1 MIQDR
6 STLPVASPATL
17 PPVGNGP
24 TGFTPVERRILAF
37 LLAMP
42 FLLVA
47 LGLHFLERERA
58 AAQLV
63 EEARR
68 LEYLLAEAEP
78 GSDPTI
84 EVTRFLQAVE
94 QRVFAASSPVEV
106 WAQVGGDIQERFPGR
121 VTWLLLDG
129 RGEVAAGE
137 APDGRPVPR
146 ALLRRFFAASRTV
159 VAGGEFAAGERSF
172 IRSFLGPFARC
183 DRRVFQQAQLA
194 QPAPRE
200 RYVYLSQPT
209 ARGMFF
215 VFIDTPESLQE
226 ACVQDRIARLHRRYP
241 AVRLVLLR
249 ADRALAHGMSRLG
262 FSPQTGRRVWAA
274 LAEAP
279 TEVLR
284 LRRSLVARRA
294 IGPELW
300 VVGRRWLPSV
310 AGQRLPWVIGVVG
323 LLAGMLPLWCPSPFA
338 LLERSVR
345 TSLVAAFLY
354 AVAVPSLILAL
365 AVRVFLAE
373 QRAAL
378 EDHVH
383 REAEKALVTCDQQ
396 MQADHHRLRR
406 TLERLAIRLGFAKRP
421 PLEAFRHEWPSLR
434 RLGMDSCLVFDRAGR
449 VVFDEEGRGGQRNRL
464 GGGRGADR
472 LARAYLRFYGPRS
485 TATSGAD
492 ESEPLGEVEA
502 LSSGLLDKPV
512 ALGFLEADD
521 QRSVIALLPLLD
533 AAWQA
538 RYVAFIRWSRDRFEA
553 LYLREALRPGRK
565 GATARRVQAFHVLD
579 PTWRLPVVAVVPGAS
594 AVLARLAE
602 GQSLVRSRVVRG
614 GEGFLL
620 TGLRGVNITCF
631 SLVAAT
637 SDRAI
642 RAVLDAL
649 RARFLGAVLVL
660 ALISLVTSLS
670 LARSF
675 LRPVGRLTEG
685 LQAIRERRFE
695 HRIGIAAADEFGGLA
710 RLFDAMMDSLA
721 DLEVARTIQEQFFPP
736 GPLRCGEWEIA
747 GLCRTASRVGGDVFD
762 YFALADERAFLFI
775 GDVTGHGIGAALV
788 TALAKATVRHPA
800 TLGRPEAVV
809 AALREVMQA
818 TVQVR
823 RLMTCQAAL
832 LDAASAT
839 LTIAGAGHPWPVL
852 LRRGHAPRLLE
863 VHGKI
868 VGARFAAVEPAT
880 RLALEP
886 GDVVVFYSDGV
897 MEAVEMRA
905 GRSIGVAGLQRHLPD
920 LVGPTA
926 RETAARLVD
935 WVRVCSGRDLPE
947 DDLTVLVIQGV
958 ASPEGPR

>member
-1 MIQDR
+1 
-6 STLPVASPATL
+6 
-17 PPVGNGP
+17 
-24 TGFTPVERRILAF
+24 
-37 LLAMP
+37 
-42 FLLVA
+42 
-47 LGLHFLERERA
+47 
-58 AAQLV
+58 
-63 EEARR
+63 
-68 LEYLLAEAEP
+68 
-78 GSDPTI
+78 
-84 EVTRFLQAVE
+84 
-94 QRVFAASSPVEV
+94 
-106 WAQVGGDIQERFPGR
+106 
-121 VTWLLLDG
+121 
-129 RGEVAAGE
+129 
-137 APDGRPVPR
+137 VPR
-146 ALLRRFFAASRTV
+146 ALLRRFFAAGRAV

-172 IRSFLGPFARC
+172 IRSFLGPFART
-183 DRRVFQQAQLA
+183 DRRVFRQVQLA

-215 VFIDTPESLQE
+215 VFIDTPDSLQE

-241 AVRLVLLR
+241 GVRLVLLR
-249 ADRALAHGMSRLG
+249 ADRATIQGMGRLG
-262 FSPQTGRRVWAA
+262 FSPKASRRVWAA
-274 LAEAP
+274 LTAAP

-284 LRRSLVARRA
+284 LPRSLVARRA

-300 VVGRRWLPSV
+300 VVGRQRRPGV
-310 AGQRLPWVIGVVG
+310 ADPPLPWLIGLAG
-323 LLAGMLPLWCPSPFA
+323 LLAGMLPLGWSSRFA

-378 EDHVH
+378 EDRVH
-383 REAEKALVTCDQQ
+383 REAEKALVTWDQQ
-396 MQADHHRLRR
+396 MLADHHRLRR
-406 TLERLAIRLGFAKRP
+406 RLERLAIRLGFARHP
-421 PLEAFRHEWPSLR
+421 PLEAFRREWPSLR

-449 VVFDEEGRGGQRNRL
+449 VVFEEEGRGGQRNRL
-464 GGGRGADR
+464 SGGRGADR
-472 LARAYLRFYGPRS
+472 LARAYLRFYGSRS
-485 TATSGAD
+485 TAASGAD
-492 ESEPLGEVEA
+492 DSEPLGEVEA

-538 RYVAFIRWSRDRFEA
+538 WYVAFIRWSRDRFEE
-553 LYLREALRPGRK
+553 LYLRQELRPRRRGS
-565 GATARRVQAFHVLD
+565 TALRVQAFHVLD
-579 PTWRLPVVAVVPGAS
+579 PTRRLPASAVVPGAS

-637 SDRAI
+637 SDRSI
-642 RAVLDAL
+642 RAVLDEL

-660 ALISLVTSLS
+660 VLISLATSLS

-710 RLFDAMMDSLA
+710 RLFDSMMESLA

-736 GPLRCGEWEIA
+736 APLRCGRWEIA
-747 GLCRTASRVGGDVFD
+747 GVCRTASRVGGDVFD
-762 YFALADERAFLFI
+762 HFALADDRAFLFI

-800 TLGRPEAVV
+800 TMGRPEAVI
-809 AALREVMQA
+809 AALREVMRA
-818 TVQVR
+818 TARVR
-823 RLMTCQAAL
+823 QLMTCQAAV
-832 LDAASAT
+832 LDATTAT
-839 LTIAGAGHPWPVL
+839 LAIAGAGHPWPML
-852 LRRGHAPRLLE
+852 WRRGQAPRLLE

-880 RLALEP
+880 RLALEA

-897 MEAVEMRA
+897 IEAIEA
-905 GRSIGVAGLQRHLPD
+905 KTGRPLGVAGLQRHLPD
-920 LVGPTA
+920 LAGPTA
-926 RETAARLVD
+926 GATAARLVD
-935 WVRVCSGRDLPE
+935 WVRVCSGRDIPE

-958 ASPEGPR
+958 ASPEELR